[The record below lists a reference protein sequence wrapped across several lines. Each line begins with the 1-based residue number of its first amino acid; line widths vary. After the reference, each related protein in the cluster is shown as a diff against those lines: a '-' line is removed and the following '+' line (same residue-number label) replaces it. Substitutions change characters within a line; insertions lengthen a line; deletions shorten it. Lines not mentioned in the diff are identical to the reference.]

1 MKLLRYGPAGQE
13 KPGILDKEGNI
24 RDLSAMVDDIDGA
37 SLQEESL
44 QKLRA
49 IDPDTLPLAEGDL
62 RYGPCVAGVGKFLC
76 IGLNYKDHARE
87 TGAEIPTEP
96 VVFSKFTSAI
106 CGPNDDVIIP
116 RGSEKTDW
124 EVELGIVIG
133 KQTAYADEREAEQS
147 IAGYCVINDVSER
160 GFQLE
165 RSGQWDLGK
174 GCDSFGPLGPWLVTK
189 DDIPDVLKLG
199 LWLDVSGVRR
209 QTGNTDQMIFSP
221 AVIVSFLS
229 QYLSLQPGDVIS
241 TGTPPGVGLGFNPP
255 IYLKAGDSMSLGIEG
270 LGEQHQRVVAAK

>member
-1 MKLLRYGPAGQE
+1 MKLLRYGPPGRE
-13 KPGILDKEGNI
+13 KPGILDTDGNI
-24 RDLSAMVDDIDGA
+24 RDLSAIVEDIDGTILGEEA
-37 SLQEESL
+37 LQNLRSLDLESL
-44 QKLRA
+44 
-49 IDPDTLPLAEGDL
+49 PFAEGDL
-62 RYGPCVAGVGKFLC
+62 RYGPCVSRVGKFLC
-76 IGLNYKDHARE
+76 IGLNYKDHAEE

-96 VVFSKFTSAI
+96 VIFSKFTSAI
-106 CGPNDDVIIP
+106 CGPNDDIIIP

-133 KQTAYADEREAEQS
+133 KHSAYVSEEEAEQA

-160 GFQLE
+160 SYQLE

-189 DDIPDVLKLG
+189 DDIPNVLKLN

-229 QYLSLQPGDVIS
+229 QYMSLQPGDVIS

-255 IYLKAGDSMSLGIEG
+255 IYLKAGDSMSLGIEH
-270 LGEQHQRVVAAK
+270 LGEQHQRVVAAC